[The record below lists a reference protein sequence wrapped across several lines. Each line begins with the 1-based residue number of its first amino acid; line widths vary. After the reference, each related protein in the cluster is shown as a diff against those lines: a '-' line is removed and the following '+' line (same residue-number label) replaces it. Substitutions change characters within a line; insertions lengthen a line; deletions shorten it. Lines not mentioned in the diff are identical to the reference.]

1 MGMGVK
7 ANVVVLTC
15 AALAAL
21 ALPPGGE
28 LLGLPLFWARALGI
42 VTAFLLLY
50 PVVIARRSTRSFLA
64 WTGCGSGAS
73 VGRPR
78 CRTIRGTTDAC
89 SMSPTRRSRPP
100 QRADART
107 SRPHVRRIN
116 SAH

>member
-64 WTGCGSGAS
+64 WTAAILVACLVAFAIRSG
-73 VGRPR
+73 
-78 CRTIRGTTDAC
+78 T
-89 SMSPTRRSRPP
+89 
-100 QRADART
+100 
-107 SRPHVRRIN
+107 
-116 SAH
+116 